1 MDFNN
6 YNDFSKPNRFS
17 GIDRNSKRVLPQT
30 TEEKKKTDEKIDEKV
45 TDTVENSVKN
55 ESKDEDESKKE
66 KLQEERCE
74 ETPDDKKEI
83 KKPDVKSKKNIDK
96 KMNVKKVS
104 EAKDIKDQLSYI
116 GRIPKSILLKIKS
129 DGFLSNFNQSDA
141 VMLFLAANLKMDSSE
156 LPSDYAEVYNKYLN
170 YRKREYQDDA
180 MSNDVRLINEKLID
194 LNNISRELELML
206 NFMILS
212 ETGFVRTT
220 VDNVE
225 NFHFDIDHFEELLST
240 IRKTSSLFINDENR
254 SKGRIKKAP
263 SRNNNIKKR

>member
-45 TDTVENSVKN
+45 TDVVENSVKN
-55 ESKDEDESKKE
+55 ESKGEDESKKE

-74 ETPDDKKEI
+74 ETPDEKKEI

-129 DGFLSNFNQSDA
+129 DDFLSNFNQSDA
-141 VMLFLAANLKMDSSE
+141 VMLFLAASLKMDSSE
-156 LPSDYAEVYNKYLN
+156 LPSDYAGVYKKYLN

-240 IRKTSSLFINDENR
+240 IRKTSSSFINDENH

>member
-30 TEEKKKTDEKIDEKV
+30 TEEKKKTDEKTDEKV
-45 TDTVENSVKN
+45 TDVVENSVKN
-55 ESKDEDESKKE
+55 ESKGEDESKKE

-74 ETPDDKKEI
+74 ETPDEKKEI

-104 EAKDIKDQLSYI
+104 EAKDIKDQLSYV
-116 GRIPKSILLKIKS
+116 GSIPKSVLLKVKS
-129 DGFLSNFNQSDA
+129 DSFLSNYNQSNA
-141 VMLFLAANLKMDSSE
+141 VTLFLAANLKMDSSE
-156 LPSDYAEVYNKYLN
+156 LPYEYVDDYKDYLN
-170 YRKREYQDDA
+170 YRKTEYQDDA

-254 SKGRIKKAP
+254 SKGRLKRIPK
-263 SRNNNIKKR
+263 RNK